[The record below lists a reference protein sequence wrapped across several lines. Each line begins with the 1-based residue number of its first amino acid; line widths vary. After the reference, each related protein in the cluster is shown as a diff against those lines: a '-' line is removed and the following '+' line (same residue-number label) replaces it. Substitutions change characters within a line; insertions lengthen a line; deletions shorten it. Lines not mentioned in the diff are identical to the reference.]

1 MKEKF
6 TEVRYM
12 NNSLF
17 DLKKTMVKVSKFKRF
32 KIKLFGKKLYDIDE
46 DGTLRR
52 YYEYKG
58 QYWVLDKVKL
68 KDKEE

>member
-1 MKEKF
+1 
-6 TEVRYM
+6 
-12 NNSLF
+12 
-17 DLKKTMVKVSKFKRF
+17 MVKVSKFKRF